1 MMLSMLFVVLI
12 FYHEA
17 HEEHE
22 EASIRER
29 LKTAVQSTARS

>member
-1 MMLSMLFVVLI
+1 VGVNENRNP

-22 EASIRER
+22 EHEEHEGLSNIYGW
-29 LKTAVQSTARS
+29 T